1 MQNQSTAIS
10 SWENFH
16 DDEPNITYQIDSVYS
31 QTTHYKSV
39 FVEKTR
45 IGKGGF
51 GQVFHV
57 QNKYDDEDYAV
68 KKILLPGKLLFYIEF

>member
-1 MQNQSTAIS
+1 MQNQSTTIS
-10 SWENFH
+10 SWEKFH
-16 DDEPNITYQIDSVYS
+16 DDEPNIGCQIGSVFF
-31 QTTHYKSV
+31 QTTYYKSV

-57 QNKYDDEDYAV
+57 QNKYDDEDYAL
-68 KKILLPGKLLFYIEF
+68 KKILIKGIL